1 MSRELHVIHCH
12 EASHE
17 LPAALAAAAEAG
29 TAMVMH
35 TCQRT
40 VAISTSAAVNRTI
53 TAALAGQAQLES
65 YAGAAAYGFLLRMAC
80 GLESK
85 LAGETEIF
93 GQVKETWAAFSVR
106 DLPLA
111 RELGSTVQ
119 RLFRDV
125 KQVRSLHLSGIGS
138 ASYGSMV
145 RRLLDNSDATG
156 EPRPVLLIG
165 AGQIA
170 HAVAPWIK
178 GSELWIWNRSA
189 DKAQA
194 LAVELQRR
202 APGRVIKVLAAGS
215 EAELAAWHTA
225 HDVVV
230 CIPADGG
237 ERDAARAQ
245 AWTGGGENRGRL
257 IHLGVD
263 GSQPLGV
270 WSSAN
275 RLLHLA
281 DVYQLL
287 RESNE
292 QRKAQIERARIACDE
307 MARQWQAP
315 RAAQAGASRR
325 LRAGDQRVS

>member
-1 MSRELHVIHCH
+1 MSPDLHVIHCH

-17 LPAALAAAAEAG
+17 LPAVLSAVATAG
-29 TAMVMH
+29 DAMVMH

-40 VAISTSAAVNRTI
+40 VAVSSSAAVSRAI
-53 TAALAGQAQLES
+53 AVAMAGHAQLES
-65 YAGAAAYGFLLRMAC
+65 YEGAAAYGFLLRLSC

-93 GQVKETWAAFSVR
+93 GQLKEAWAAFSVR

-111 RELGSTVQ
+111 RELGGPIQ

-125 KQVRSLHLSGIGS
+125 KQVRSQHLSGIGS

-145 RRLLDNSDATG
+145 RRLLDNGDTSGVA
-156 EPRPVLLIG
+156 RPVLLIG

-178 GSELWIWNRSA
+178 GSELWIWNRGA
-189 DKAQA
+189 DRAHA
-194 LAVELQRR
+194 LALELQRR
-202 APGRVIKVLAAGS
+202 QPARVIKVLAASS
-215 EAELAAWHTA
+215 EAELAAWHAA

-230 CIPADGG
+230 CVPADS
-237 ERDAARAQ
+237 ERDGARAQ
-245 AWTGGGENRGRL
+245 AWTSGSGQRGRL

-263 GSQPLGV
+263 GSRPLGV

-281 DVYQLL
+281 DIYQLL

-292 QRKAQIERARIACDE
+292 QRKAQIELALKACDE
-307 MARQWQAP
+307 LARQWQAP
-315 RAAQAGASRR
+315 RSAPAGGARR
-325 LRAGDQRVS
+325 LRASDQRVS

>member
-1 MSRELHVIHCH
+1 MSGELHVSHCH

-17 LPAALAAAAEAG
+17 LPAALAAAAKAG
-29 TAMVMH
+29 GAMVMH

-40 VAISTSAAVNRTI
+40 VAISTSAEVARLM
-53 TAALAGQAQLES
+53 AAAMPGAAQLEA
-65 YAGAAAYGFLLRMAC
+65 YDGAAAYGFLLRMAC

-93 GQVKETWAAFSVR
+93 GQVKETWAAFSGR
-106 DLPLA
+106 DVPLA

-125 KQVRSLHLSGIGS
+125 KQVRSQHLSGIGS

-145 RRLLDNSDATG
+145 RRLLDHG
-156 EPRPVLLIG
+156 EPGGAARPVLLVG

-178 GSELWIWNRSA
+178 GSELWLWNRSA

-202 APGRVIKVLAAGS
+202 APERCIKVLAAS
-215 EAELAAWHTA
+215 AEAELAAWHTA
-225 HDVVV
+225 HDIVV
-230 CIPADGG
+230 CIPAGD

-245 AWTGGGENRGRL
+245 AWTSGVENRGRL

-270 WSSAN
+270 WSGAN

-281 DVYQLL
+281 DVYQAL
-287 RESNE
+287 RDSNE
-292 QRKAQIERARIACDE
+292 QRKAQIERARATCN
-307 MARQWQAP
+307 ALAQQWQAP
-315 RAAQAGASRR
+315 RQAQAGTVRR
-325 LRAGDQRVS
+325 LRTGDQRVF

>member
-1 MSRELHVIHCH
+1 MSGELHVIHCH

-17 LPAALAAAAEAG
+17 LPAALAAAAEVG
-29 TAMVMH
+29 SAMVMH

-40 VAISTSAAVNRTI
+40 VAISHGAEVNRTI
-53 TAALAGQAQLES
+53 AVALAGKARLES
-65 YAGAAAYGFLLRMAC
+65 YAGATAYGFLLRMAS

-93 GQVKETWAAFSVR
+93 GQVKESWAAFSAR

-111 RELGSTVQ
+111 RALGSTMQ

-125 KQVRSLHLSGIGS
+125 KQVRSQHLSGIGS

-145 RRLLDNSDATG
+145 RRLLDDG
-156 EPRPVLLIG
+156 EAASVPRPVLLIG

-202 APGRVIKVLAAGS
+202 APERIIKVLDASA
-215 EAELAAWHTA
+215 EAELTAWHTA

-230 CIPADGG
+230 GIPADA
-237 ERDAARAQ
+237 ERDVARAA
-245 AWTGGGENRGRL
+245 AWSSGAGQRGRL

-263 GSQPLGV
+263 GTQPLGV

-281 DVYQLL
+281 DVYQAL

-292 QRKAQIERARIACDE
+292 QRKAQIEHARAACNE
-307 MARQWQAP
+307 LAMQWQAP
-315 RAAQAGASRR
+315 RSGQAGAARR
-325 LRAGDQRVS
+325 LRASDQRVS

>member
-1 MSRELHVIHCH
+1 MSRGLHVIHCH

-17 LPAALAAAAEAG
+17 LPPALAAAAAAG

-40 VAISTSAAVNRTI
+40 VAIGIGAELNRQI
-53 TAALAGQAQLES
+53 VGALQGRALLES
-65 YAGAAAYGFLLRMAC
+65 HEGAAAYGFLLRLAC

-93 GQVKETWAAFSVR
+93 GQLKECWAVFSAR
-106 DLPLA
+106 DVPLA
-111 RELGSTVQ
+111 RELGGTVQ

-125 KQVRSLHLSGIGS
+125 KQVRSRHLSGIGS

-145 RRLLDNSDATG
+145 RRLLDGGDAG
-156 EPRPVLLIG
+156 GAVRPVLLIG

-170 HAVAPWIK
+170 HAVAPWIR
-178 GSELWIWNRSA
+178 GSELRIWNRSA
-189 DKAQA
+189 AKARE

-202 APGRVIKVLAAGS
+202 APERVIKVLDS
-215 EAELAAWHTA
+215 SQEAELAAWRTT
-225 HDVVV
+225 HDIVV
-230 CIPADGG
+230 CIPADPA
-237 ERDAARAQ
+237 RDSRRAQ
-245 AWTGGGENRGRL
+245 AWLAGGEDRGRL

-263 GSQPLGV
+263 GTQPLGV

-292 QRKAQIERARIACDE
+292 QRRAQIERARLACDE
-307 MARQWQAP
+307 FARQWLET
-315 RAAQAGASRR
+315 RVAAGQSRR
-325 LRAGDQRVS
+325 LRAGAQRVS